1 MSLDMIDAIFIA
13 RRGVLRC
20 SANSLGCAVCS
31 CAATTAQRP
40 TNTDAER
47 PTTESVSPRPPP
59 RTALSWAHCIPSTTP
74 KTNPGSTG
82 AQRTTVADAGRRPRR
97 AVSPRE
103 GSAP

>member
-47 PTTESVSPRPPP
+47 PTTESVCLRAAPKNSPLMGPLYAFHNSHDKSR
-59 RTALSWAHCIPSTTP
+59 LDGCE
-74 KTNPGSTG
+74 TNDRRGN
-82 AQRTTVADAGRRPRR
+82 AG
-97 AVSPRE
+97 VRE
-103 GSAP
+103 IQINL